1 MPTFPD
7 KPIRVLLVDDHA
19 LVREMLRSLIEDQP
33 EMAVVGEAQ
42 TGSEALALAEI
53 EQPDIILLDLELIG
67 ESGLDCLPG
76 LLALKK
82 KPRIL
87 VLTGGRDPEEHRQA
101 IYLGAMGFLLK
112 DETSEV
118 LIKAITKVHE
128 GEAWLDRSMTASVLK
143 EFTRARKEDPDAAK
157 ISALT
162 DREREV
168 IALIAEAAGT
178 KQIADRLFI
187 SEKTVRNHLASIFSK
202 LELSDRLE
210 LAIYAGRHGLTDPAR
225 KAPSPR

>member
-7 KPIRVLLVDDHA
+7 KPIRILLVDDHA
-19 LVREMLRSLIEDQP
+19 LVREMLRSLIEEQP

-42 TGSEALALAEI
+42 TGSEALSLAALE
-53 EQPDIILLDLELIG
+53 EPDIILLDLDLGG
-67 ESGLDCLPG
+67 ESGLDSLQA
-76 LLALKK
+76 LLALSK

-87 VLTGGRDPEEHRQA
+87 VLTGGRDPQMHRQA

-112 DETSEV
+112 DETAEV
-118 LIKAITKVHE
+118 LIKAIKKVHE
-128 GEAWLDRSMTASVLK
+128 GEAWLDRSMTAAVLS
-143 EFTRARKEDPDAAK
+143 EITRSKKEDPEAAK
-157 ISALT
+157 INTLT
-162 DREREV
+162 EREREV
-168 IALIAEAAGT
+168 IALIAEAVGT

-210 LAIYAGRHGLTDPAR
+210 LAIYASRHGLTDPAR
-225 KAPSPR
+225 KAPSSR

>member
-1 MPTFPD
+1 MLTFPD

-42 TGSEALALAEI
+42 TGGEALALAATE
-53 EQPDIILLDLELIG
+53 EPDIILLDLDLG
-67 ESGLDCLPG
+67 DESGLDSLPA
-76 LLALKK
+76 LLALNK

-87 VLTGGRDPEEHRQA
+87 VLTGGRDPETHRQA

-112 DETSEV
+112 DETGQV
-118 LIKAITKVHE
+118 LIKAIKKVHE
-128 GEAWLDRSMTASVLK
+128 GEAWLDRSMTASVLS
-143 EFTRARKEDPDAAK
+143 EITRPRKEDPEAAK

-162 DREREV
+162 EREREV
-168 IALIAEAAGT
+168 IALIAEAVGT